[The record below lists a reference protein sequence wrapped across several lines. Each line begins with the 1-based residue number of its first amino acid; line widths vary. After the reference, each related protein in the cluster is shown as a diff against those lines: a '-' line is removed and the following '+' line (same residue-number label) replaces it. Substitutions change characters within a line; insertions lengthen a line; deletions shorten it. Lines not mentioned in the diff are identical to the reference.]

1 MIPAQHPPAQHPP
14 AQQVA
19 AADGPAAAK
28 QKAMSAMSTHQ
39 NTVSDHRLAHHKID
53 YVEFASA
60 DMAATRAFF
69 SAAFGWQFEEYGSYL
84 AFHGAGL
91 DGGIY
96 PADLA
101 SRAGSGG
108 ALIVFY
114 SLDLAASER
123 LVRQHGA
130 VIVKPVFPFPGGR
143 RFHFTEPAGHEFAVW
158 SDR

>member
-1 MIPAQHPPAQHPP
+1 MP
-14 AQQVA
+14 
-19 AADGPAAAK
+19 
-28 QKAMSAMSTHQ
+28 
-39 NTVSDHRLAHHKID
+39 AHHKID
-53 YVEFASA
+53 YVEFTSPQPEI
-60 DMAATRAFF
+60 TRSFF
-69 SAAFGWQFEEYGSYL
+69 EQVFGWRFEEFDDYL

-91 DGGIY
+91 DGGIIY
-96 PADLA
+96 GAA
-101 SRAGSGG
+101 SQQVEKGG
-108 ALIVFY
+108 PLIVFY